1 MFSLNEVQIFDNQQF
16 GKIRTVTIEGK
27 TYFVASDVAK
37 ALGYAIPHKAVQTH
51 CKGVLKWNIPTKS
64 GNQDVLAIT
73 EGDLY
78 RLVVKSKLPSAEQFE
93 CWIFD
98 EVLPTIRQTGSYGRT
113 RLPQNPME
121 LLELHYQALKQTAEE
136 VEMLK
141 QEIAQLK
148 EPQFITESE
157 MGMIRRVVKAKVEQ
171 LLGGVNSRAYA
182 NKSLHRKL
190 YQSIYSVANGI
201 IGVATYRSLKQEQ
214 VADYIMF
221 VSVYYQPLTSVKAEI
236 EKLNRNY

>member
-1 MFSLNEVQIFDNQQF
+1 MNEVQIFDNQQF

-27 TYFVASDVAK
+27 IYFVASEIAI
-37 ALGYAIPHKAVQTH
+37 ALGYKNLNDAIKRHCRWVVKYDLPHPQS
-51 CKGVLKWNIPTKS
+51 PTKTIEV
-64 GNQDVLAIT
+64 NIIP

-78 RLVVKSKLPSAEQFE
+78 RLVAHSKLPSAEQFE

-121 LLELHYQALKQTAEE
+121 LLELHYQALKQTTEQ

-141 QEIAQLK
+141 LEIAQLK
-148 EPQFITESE
+148 EPQFVTESE

-190 YQSIYSVANGI
+190 YQSIYSVTNGI

-221 VSVYYQPLTSVKAEI
+221 VSVYYQPLTSVKEEI